1 MILKTELI
9 DRVWE
14 KVNIGKVGRKERFR
28 RVDIEKII
36 NTMFDEM
43 TQCMIDGVDIR
54 LDGFGKFS
62 SRIRQRRNGVNPKT
76 QEPLY
81 FQREGLLNLMFQKI
95 QIEESEEIKSNGCI
109 YGRLS
114 EEG

>member
-28 RVDIEKII
+28 RVDVEKII

-76 QEPLY
+76 QEPLV
-81 FQREGLLNLMFQKI
+81 FPERRV
-95 QIEESEEIKSNGCI
+95 IKFDVSKDTDRRIRGDKK
-109 YGRLS
+109 
-114 EEG
+114 